1 MVYLDKRMLPRPLNV
16 LHNYFDYPHPSNI
29 SLGRVQK
36 MAKFRQKKAHNLTKK
51 GMEPPRSLNNALTE
65 MQRKPKYV
73 A

>member
-1 MVYLDKRMLPRPLNV
+1 
-16 LHNYFDYPHPSNI
+16 
-29 SLGRVQK
+29 